1 MNTNAEKD
9 ALERSWNTMK
19 LHPKYHESFVKVHES
34 LMKSDGPLNY
44 INRHFIAIMAASRHY
59 CSEMICHHASILQEK
74 TTHASASDTSIRAWL
89 KSGFRLNDA
98 AEKFQKL
105 DKVNMIMAHRPWMI
119 TKEHIIELTKKMEG
133 SIGLQGWSLNQ
144 VTQAIT
150 LLAHIH
156 SFSSFILGCGIM
168 ENSHDDTQKEP
179 SDNDEETESSIIP
192 SSPTDSDVKG
202 SADEN
207 QLISEDLLKVPTIV
221 AKMETLGT
229 EIEELELS
237 ELARRFE
244 KIEKSQ
250 AEDVVDLTVKD
261 EITVQYRR
269 ACSQTKEDLDPGE
282 VDIETENELLPNNF
296 TNSLDCYQ
304 YTDFVKRENPDIYR
318 TLRDGEFSWGEHAFS
333 VISRFYGDNISRI
346 LDKKFMTI
354 DNLTYMNIGSY
365 TSVDTRYVSYHMRI
379 GRMNSYI
386 L

>member
-1 MNTNAEKD
+1 MDKNPGND

-19 LHPKYHESFVKVHES
+19 LHPKYHESFLKVHES

-59 CSEMICHHASILQEK
+59 CSEMVYHHASILREK
-74 TTHASASDTSIRAWL
+74 TTHASAPDISVQTWL
-89 KSGFRLNDA
+89 KSGFRLKDS
-98 AEKFQKL
+98 AEKIQKL
-105 DKVNMIMAHRPWMI
+105 DKINMIMAHKPWII
-119 TKEHIIELTKKMEG
+119 TKHHIIELTKKIEG
-133 SIGLQGWSLNQ
+133 QIGLHGWSLSQ
-144 VTQAIT
+144 ITQAMT

-156 SFSSFILGCGIM
+156 SYSSFVLGCGIM
-168 ENSHDDTQKEP
+168 ENSHDDTNNET

-192 SSPTDSDVKG
+192 SSPADTNLKASTDINEPIG
-202 SADEN
+202 
-207 QLISEDLLKVPTIV
+207 EDSLKVPTIV
-221 AKMETLGT
+221 AKMETLGS

-250 AEDVVDLTVKD
+250 AEDVVDLNVND
-261 EITVQYRR
+261 EHTLHHRR
-269 ACSQTKEDLDPGE
+269 ACSQTKDDLDHE
-282 VDIETENELLPNNF
+282 VSDIETDNELLPENF
-296 TNSLDCYQ
+296 TNNLDSYQ
-304 YTDFVKRENPDIYR
+304 YVDFVKRENPDIYR

-365 TSVDTRYVSYHMRI
+365 TSVDTR
-379 GRMNSYI
+379 
-386 L
+386 